1 MFGGEKK
8 KEIKSTCTSIV
19 VRHEREKLGWL
30 TIAVYN
36 VQIKCIESS
45 HQSSRDS
52 ANIQNIHWVFL
63 PCVWHTARN
72 EAWDINQA

>member
-1 MFGGEKK
+1 MVEKK
-8 KEIKSTCTSIV
+8 KREIKSMCTIIV
-19 VRHEREKLGWL
+19 VSYEREKLHWL

-36 VQIKCIESS
+36 VHIKCIDSS
-45 HQSSRDS
+45 PQSSRES

-72 EAWDINQA
+72 EAWNINKA